1 MNLIVRGAT
10 KAERRDYCCQI
21 PDALIVAVDIHG
33 VVVGYCEYKND
44 TIFLIESFLPGA
56 GRMLIESLPQCI
68 YAADVV
74 STAHGF
80 WTKMGFEPF
89 DGKTWRR
96 TIRVSDLSA

>member
-1 MNLIVRGAT
+1 
-10 KAERRDYCCQI
+10 
-21 PDALIVAVDIHG
+21 
-33 VVVGYCEYKND
+33 
-44 TIFLIESFLPGA
+44 
-56 GRMLIESLPQCI
+56 MLIESLPQCI